1 MCEHTQQ
8 RSKYLGDENSNR
20 GPEANAPLSG
30 YISTNG
36 HKLV

>member
-8 RSKYLGDENSNR
+8 RSKYLGDENSNMR
-20 GPEANAPLSG
+20 PEANTSFLG
-30 YISTNG
+30 YINTTG